1 MKKKDLHDIFIEE
14 LQNRGI
20 KKANLVYLISDIL
33 KLEKE
38 SAYRRLAGK
47 VNFSVREMG
56 ILAKALNISL
66 DSLLYQDL
74 GLQWVPVILG
84 LPSAYHSMD
93 PLYDMLELNIG
104 KIKEISQDDVN
115 ETGNVYHALP
125 LECYVHSPILM
136 KFVFFKWGSYF
147 VQSEE
152 FSDFA
157 SWEPPS
163 RLLKI
168 AENFYDIYNFQ
179 KGFYVW
185 DNALI
190 WNISTEIHNFYKMRI
205 ISTQEKNEIKDEL
218 KEFLVK
224 LEMFLNGTYTPNF
237 TLPPD
242 YKFYVSAMNLGFTTG
257 YFTSDKQSLALFQT
271 NFSFSMTTNS
281 NSNFKKTQD
290 WVRSFCKLSTLLSEG
305 GRIERRL
312 FFNKQHKIIDEVL
325 E

>member
-20 KKANLVYLISDIL
+20 KKADLVYLISDIL

-93 PLYDMLELNIG
+93 SLYDLMESNIA
-104 KIKEISQDDVN
+104 KVKEISLDEVN

-125 LECYVHSPILM
+125 LECYVHSPVLM
-136 KFVFFKWGSYF
+136 KFMFFKWGSYF

-163 RLLKI
+163 RLFKI
-168 AENFYDIYNFQ
+168 AENFYNIYNFQ

-190 WNISTEIHNFYKMRI
+190 WNISKEILNFYKMRI
-205 ISTQEKNEIKDEL
+205 INTQEKNEIKNEL
-218 KEFLVK
+218 KEFLLK
-224 LEMFLNGTYTPNF
+224 LEMFLNETYTPKF
-237 TLPPD
+237 ALPPD
-242 YKFYVSAMNLGFTTG
+242 YKFYVSAMNLGFSTS
-257 YFTSDKQSLALFQT
+257 YFTSSKQSLALFQT
-271 NFSFSMTTNS
+271 NFSFSMITDS
-281 NSNFKKTQD
+281 NDKFKKMQE
-290 WVRSFCKLSTLLSEG
+290 WIRSFCKLSTLFSEG

-312 FFNKQHKIIDEVL
+312 FFNKQHKIIDEIL

>member
-20 KKANLVYLISDIL
+20 KKADLVYLISDIL

-38 SAYRRLAGK
+38 CAYRRLAGK

-84 LPSAYHSMD
+84 LPSAYQSMD
-93 PLYDMLELNIG
+93 PLYDLLDSNIE
-104 KIKEISQDDVN
+104 KVREIGLDEES

-157 SWEPPS
+157 SWEPPG

-168 AENFYDIYNFQ
+168 VEKFYDIYNFQ

-190 WNISTEIHNFYKMRI
+190 WNISIEIHNFHKMRI
-205 ISTQEKNEIKDEL
+205 ISTQEKDEIKNEL

-224 LEMFLNGTYTPNF
+224 LEMFLNGTYTPEF
-237 TLPPD
+237 ALPPD

-257 YFTSDKQSLALFQT
+257 YFTSEKQSLALFKT
-271 NFSFSMTTNS
+271 NFSFSMSTDTS
-281 NSNFKKTQD
+281 GNFKKMQE

-325 E
+325 K